1 MPSTQIATKDRKASD
16 NKHRPGPRGAP
27 VGDSHTDEWNS
38 GKGELRCCEPRGVG
52 AARNHRRLSLCNR
65 PAMKE
70 RLPVGRRAWGA
81 ERRTPQGLLLSLVKP
96 PRKEAR
102 APRAPCTASV
112 PRSRAPASG
121 QRRNC
126 TSSPPSMQQGGAP
139 PVLGDASE
147 QKERG
152 SPPAGALASQDA
164 TWGTLFAP
172 GAVSGQLEAASVCL
186 RAPGGDAQ
194 SPWSPALHVSVG
206 RKQTFV
212 VLSH

>member
-52 AARNHRRLSLCNR
+52 AARNHRRLSLCKR

-70 RLPVGRRAWGA
+70 RLPQQNTATSVGRRARGA
-81 ERRTPQGLLLSLVKP
+81 ERRTPQGLLLSVVKP
-96 PRKEAR
+96 RRKEAR

-112 PRSRAPASG
+112 PRSQAPASG

-126 TSSPPSMQQGGAP
+126 TSSPPCMQQGGAP
-139 PVLGDASE
+139 PVPGDASE

-172 GAVSGQLEAASVCL
+172 LCSRRRLCAS
-186 RAPGGDAQ
+186 APAGGDAQ
-194 SPWSPALHVSVG
+194 SPWSPAL
-206 RKQTFV
+206 T
-212 VLSH
+212 